1 MYQLKEKDK
10 TTEKTTNWNG
20 EWDEKREIAD
30 LQKDW
35 GPKQQPLQ
43 DQEIKLEIPKERID
57 ATETKLL
64 KIKGLIVSV
73 NTSEVIMTL
82 KQSEAKR
89 WKDNVL

>member
-1 MYQLKEKDK
+1 MIK
-10 TTEKTTNWNG
+10 G

>member
-1 MYQLKEKDK
+1 MEQVNEECEFNKHSKMIK
-10 TTEKTTNWNG
+10 G